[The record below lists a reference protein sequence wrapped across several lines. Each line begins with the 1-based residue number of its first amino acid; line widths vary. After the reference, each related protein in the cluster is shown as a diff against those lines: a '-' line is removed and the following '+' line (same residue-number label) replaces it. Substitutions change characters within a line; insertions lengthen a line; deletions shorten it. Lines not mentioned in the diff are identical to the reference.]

1 MFSRVLIAATCMI
14 TCAICTARVTLLV
27 NNKDGICVVHPLINF
42 LRHLLKRPRE
52 QKRQQHEH
60 GEHPSCLPCGSKAGR
75 LHGSLVMTI
84 PRSERVSTEN
94 GWKSVPL
101 ENFNC
106 VNLNR
111 FRLKR
116 LIPIEH
122 DLNVSYFWLESEFHL
137 HENEHSY
144 ENLVGGFQYFF
155 EPE

>member
-1 MFSRVLIAATCMI
+1 M
-14 TCAICTARVTLLV
+14 
-27 NNKDGICVVHPLINF
+27 
-42 LRHLLKRPRE
+42 
-52 QKRQQHEH
+52 
-60 GEHPSCLPCGSKAGR
+60 
-75 LHGSLVMTI
+75 
-84 PRSERVSTEN
+84 TEN

-101 ENFNC
+101 ENVNC
-106 VNLNR
+106 VNLNPLQ
-111 FRLKR
+111 LKR